1 MEGIL
6 SIVVLPLWPVNLS
19 TLKFGDFASSRFATP
34 ASRGPLETK
43 VPNCMTNSLDDQD
56 IEALAML
63 IDMLG
68 KADEENRQVVGYAA
82 EESDSSGANT
92 SGQECLPLKVLGEP
106 MRDLR
111 IWIRESIGMGFMEL
125 RDPALQGCRMSGDE
139 HRKTTD
145 SGVANRS

>member
-1 MEGIL
+1 MQKQHAL
-6 SIVVLPLWPVNLS
+6 S
-19 TLKFGDFASSRFATP
+19 
-34 ASRGPLETK
+34 E
-43 VPNCMTNSLDDQD
+43 LDID
-56 IEALAML
+56 ALASVFDL
-63 IDMLG
+63 LG
-68 KADEENRQVVGYAA
+68 KVDEEDRVMAVSAT